1 MKYRV
6 MRMMCMFDLPMETEK
21 EKRAYRIFRKN
32 IIREG
37 FYMMQYS
44 IYVRTCPNRDFCKRL
59 QKRIEKFLPENGNV
73 RLLIVTEKQ
82 YEDMKLLVGCKNQTE
97 SKIGQRRFI
106 VI

>member
-44 IYVRTCPNRDFCKRL
+44 IYVRTCPK
-59 QKRIEKFLPENGNV
+59 
-73 RLLIVTEKQ
+73 T
-82 YEDMKLLVGCKNQTE
+82 Y
-97 SKIGQRRFI
+97 
-106 VI
+106 

>member
-59 QKRIEKFLPENGNV
+59 QKRIEK
-73 RLLIVTEKQ
+73 Q

-97 SKIGQRRFI
+97 SKIGERRFI

>member
-1 MKYRV
+1 MLELV
-6 MRMMCMFDLPMETEK
+6 
-21 EKRAYRIFRKN
+21 
-32 IIREG
+32 
-37 FYMMQYS
+37 
-44 IYVRTCPNRDFCKRL
+44 

-97 SKIGQRRFI
+97 SKIGERRFI

>member
-59 QKRIEKFLPENGNV
+59 QKREMFV
-73 RLLIVTEKQ
+73 
-82 YEDMKLLVGCKNQTE
+82 Y
-97 SKIGQRRFI
+97 
-106 VI
+106 